1 MAYSLGNNGH
11 LHKKEIRKP
20 TASRKE
26 GGQIRSFQHKAR
38 NSEDQ
43 QAKWHIRGGTQD
55 VKVAGRE
62 KISKG
67 ERTQRNDSI
76 NGV

>member
-1 MAYSLGNNGH
+1 MDIYT
-11 LHKKEIRKP
+11 RKRSESP
-20 TASRKE
+20 RPQERKE
-26 GGQIRSFQHKAR
+26 VRSEASSIKL
-38 NSEDQ
+38 
-43 QAKWHIRGGTQD
+43 GTLKTNKLSGTFEEERQD